1 MEPKHTYH
9 HASIS
14 STCWM
19 KCPVV
24 FHTFLQKLPSRNS
37 LLQTG
42 NQSNCNNH
50 NSEAAA
56 HEAGHLLLLPDRY
69 HKDDQSASG
78 YSADPGWEGTIMAEP
93 CGKGRVTQRDVN
105 EVLDIMLNVN

>member
-1 MEPKHTYH
+1 MNQPAHKTDLQNRTFFVPFYPSNFNGKEKDCE
-9 HASIS
+9 SG
-14 STCWM
+14 
-19 KCPVV
+19 
-24 FHTFLQKLPSRNS
+24 FHYFGARYYWSED
-37 LLQTG
+37 
-42 NQSNCNNH
+42 